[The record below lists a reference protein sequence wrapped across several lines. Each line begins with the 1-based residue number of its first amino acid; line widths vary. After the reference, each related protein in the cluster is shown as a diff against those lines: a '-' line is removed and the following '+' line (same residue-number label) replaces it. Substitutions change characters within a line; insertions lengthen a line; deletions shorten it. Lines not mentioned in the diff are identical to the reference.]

1 MKRVGIREFKEKA
14 THLVSET
21 EALIIEKRGK
31 PIGFYLPLATK
42 DVKKAEAATEKLEHT
57 IAGILERTGMTRD
70 AFEAAWEEAGVRES
84 SRV

>member
-21 EALIIEKRGK
+21 ETLIIEKRGK
-31 PIGFYLPLATK
+31 PIGFYLPLAKK
-42 DVKKAEAATEKLEHT
+42 DKTEAAEAAEKLEAT
-57 IAGILERTGMTRD
+57 IADILARTGMTREE
-70 AFEAAWEEAGVRES
+70 FEAAWEEAGAREP